1 MTVRLMIEGMMPFR
15 ALNRLRREGICLK
28 NVKKCKKNQ
37 IVCMV
42 DAKEVEKVFAIY
54 PNMCYNDDRYV
65 AYRVRILPPNGLQ
78 KWWILCKNRVGLWLG
93 ALLFVLLTVGS
104 NDYVLNIDVVGDAG
118 YESAVTEILGKYDV
132 TLFERYDGSKTDVLT
147 AEILR
152 LRGVSFCS
160 VRKIGSTIVV
170 EVRTSSFV
178 GE

>member
-1 MTVRLMIEGMMPFR
+1 MFDRITLPGGLRIIGEKIPHVRS
-15 ALNRLRREGICLK
+15 
-28 NVKKCKKNQ
+28 VS
-37 IVCMV
+37 
-42 DAKEVEKVFAIY
+42 
-54 PNMCYNDDRYV
+54 
-65 AYRVRILPPNGLQ
+65 
-78 KWWILCKNRVGLWLG
+78 VGLWLG

-118 YESAVTEILGKYDV
+118 YESAVMEILGKYDV
-132 TLFERYDGSKTDVLT
+132 SLFERYDGSKTDVLT

-170 EVRTSSFV
+170 EVRTSSFA

>member
-15 ALNRLRREGICLK
+15 ALNRLRREGLCLK

-93 ALLFVLLTVGS
+93 ALLFFLLTVGS
-104 NDYVLNIDVVGDAG
+104 NDYVLNVDVVGDAG
-118 YESAVTEILGKYDV
+118 YESAVMEILGKYDV
-132 TLFERYDGSKTDVLT
+132 TLFERYDGSKTDLLT

-160 VRKIGSTIVV
+160 VRKVGSTIVV
-170 EVRTSSFV
+170 EVRTSSFA